1 MQKLLEVVMMEVTS
15 HQEEALEEASLEVA
29 EAGGGGGRNG
39 RKIKKSSHF
48 HVATFENKRGC
59 FTNL

>member
-29 EAGGGGGRNG
+29 EAGGGGGR
-39 RKIKKSSHF
+39 RWRRPEWAEDKK
-48 HVATFENKRGC
+48 K
-59 FTNL
+59 